1 MLGAILIIGFLIVCG
16 AAGYYL
22 FTFVFDLFFGKHLK
36 DDHTPPTYIDKSVH
50 HHYHDSRTLNIT
62 DKDNN
67 LHSISRK
74 SSKSY
79 TEPKK
84 P

>member
-1 MLGAILIIGFLIVCG
+1 MLGALLIAAIIILFG

-36 DDHTPPTYIDKSVH
+36 DDYNHPTYIDKSVH
-50 HHYHDSRTLNIT
+50 HHYHDNRTLNIT

-67 LHSISRK
+67 LRSINKNSN
-74 SSKSY
+74 
-79 TEPKK
+79 P
-84 P
+84 